1 MERSVTGHAFER
13 VGAIQPER
21 DRSGAIIES
30 RPAPH
35 ESLHKYGKGPL
46 TGYYSPSIARAIDSR
61 LRWDDGRGGVK
72 NGNGRLLRLGVPS
85 CS

>member
-1 MERSVTGHAFER
+1 MERSVTGQAFER

-46 TGYYSPSIARAIDSR
+46 MGYYSPSSP
-61 LRWDDGRGGVK
+61 GR
-72 NGNGRLLRLGVPS
+72 RFPPALG
-85 CS
+85 

>member
-1 MERSVTGHAFER
+1 MERNVTGQAFER

-30 RPAPH
+30 WPAPH

-46 TGYYSPSIARAIDSR
+46 MGYYLPSCR
-61 LRWDDGRGGVK
+61 GRGFPPARG
-72 NGNGRLLRLGVPS
+72 
-85 CS
+85 